1 MTAELELTNLKI
13 KFLAL
18 QKQLINLKQYNLY
31 IDEINTVLNIIE
43 HIELFSL
50 QDIEKS
56 EE

>member
-1 MTAELELTNLKI
+1 MAAELELTNLKI

-18 QKQLINLKQYNLY
+18 QKQLINLKQFDLY

-50 QDIEKS
+50 HDIEKS